1 MDTALHT
8 LTMRISGK
16 LLLSVVAAIAAAVVL
31 AHFAHD
37 DLGLSRH
44 VVRTDALLS
53 AAGLGGVLALFVY
66 SDRFGK
72 RR

>member
-1 MDTALHT
+1 MHMSA
-8 LTMRISGK
+8 R
-16 LLLSVVAAIAAAVVL
+16 LLLSIVAAIAAAALL

-44 VVRTDALLS
+44 AVRTDALLS
-53 AAGLGGVLALFVY
+53 AAGLSGFLMLFLY
-66 SDRFGK
+66 SDRFGN

>member
-1 MDTALHT
+1 
-8 LTMRISGK
+8 MRISAK
-16 LLLSVVAAIAAAVVL
+16 LLLSVVAAIAAAVWL

-44 VVRTDALLS
+44 AVRTDALLS
-53 AAGLGGVLALFVY
+53 AAGLGGFLALFLY
-66 SDRFGK
+66 SNRFGK